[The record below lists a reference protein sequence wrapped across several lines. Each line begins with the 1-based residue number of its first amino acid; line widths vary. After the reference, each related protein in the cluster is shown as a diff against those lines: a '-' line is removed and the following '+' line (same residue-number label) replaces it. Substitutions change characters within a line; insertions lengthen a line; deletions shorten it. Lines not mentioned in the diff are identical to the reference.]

1 MSGQTPPPNRS
12 ALRELGPLPA
22 KPEPGLTTPPPPCPG
37 FSLGPVQA
45 LLPWLSCAAACPLH
59 APQPGPHRFG
69 SLGRPAA
76 HPSHG
81 PLPETTQR
89 SPRERRGGRAVSSHR
104 TKGGEW
110 VGLLPAGCVSAPQP
124 HRGLTRPRPQP
135 RIPPPLRPAVGS
147 PRPGPH
153 PATRRQ
159 PPSLPAPTRRP
170 DAVPGGPAKPPPG
183 RGRAPPPLCR
193 RSVPLRPPPAP
204 PRPCPRPRPA
214 PHRPTAPPP
223 AEMGVRRVH
232 STAQQRRR
240 APVALGSWTPQG
252 STRRPRKSSRHR
264 CSPTAREPP
273 RGRFSP
279 ASALKFR
286 CSPHPAAHQS
296 TPVTR
301 DRRLAGP

>member
-193 RSVPLRPPPAP
+193 RSVPLRPPPRPAPPLPEAP
-204 PRPCPRPRPA
+204 PRAPP
-214 PHRPTAPPP
+214 PHRPTA
-223 AEMGVRRVH
+223 
-232 STAQQRRR
+232 
-240 APVALGSWTPQG
+240 
-252 STRRPRKSSRHR
+252 
-264 CSPTAREPP
+264 
-273 RGRFSP
+273 RGDGGP
-279 ASALKFR
+279 ASAQH
-286 CSPHPAAHQS
+286 CAAASPGTGGTGELDTPRVHAQAQEVFPSPLLTHSQRTAPRALQS
-296 TPVTR
+296 C
-301 DRRLAGP
+301 